1 MNTTPLKV
9 ALVVAL
15 GLGLIGAVAT
25 VGAHDADA
33 HTETELPTWSD
44 HADSELVGWMDG
56 HMSGDHAHGD
66 HHDGTHAHGEHH
78 DGTHAHGEHHD

>member
-9 ALVVAL
+9 ALVVAV

-25 VGAHDADA
+25 VGAHDASA
-33 HTETELPTWSD
+33 AAEAELPAWDD

-56 HMSGDHAHGD
+56 QMNTDHAHGA
-66 HHDGTHAHGEHH
+66 HHVGTHAHGEHH